1 MQDNNNDN
9 NLFTQMFGLE
19 TEESP
24 LENSPKSSQQ
34 ENNIQSITNVPGEEK
49 LNNSQQVE
57 SSLQQPKQVIIPSTQ
72 ENSNNLNQLN
82 FSSQNDE
89 VINLSSFSNVQT
101 SSNNTQIELSSND
114 NSPAQTYTS
123 TSNLDLE
130 DFAPFEKSDI
140 KNGANALAQVSII
153 LIVILFLC
161 GGWFFVYNT
170 FVDIE
175 EKELSKV
182 NQESN
187 DIVDGNQSSEQN
199 NEYEEKTITFD
210 ETLSFYNGL
219 TNNSNELNQKVA
231 YTPAASTGVIKCSS
245 TENVLIDSNTEN
257 FDLYFYYQN
266 YQLKKF
272 LLLNKAKYTN
282 ESDYQ
287 LLIEGCNILMEN
299 FETSEGVK
307 YKCNLNKSAREVET
321 TVLLNLAY
329 GNYYQTSHKDYYLKF
344 EYTYNENIKNSMSRI
359 LTNSYYLNKV
369 TCSTVLT

>member
-1 MQDNNNDN
+1 MQDNNNND

-19 TEESP
+19 TEEPKVEELHQSNIQENTEPITSP
-24 LENSPKSSQQ
+24 LPKESLDNNNQQ
-34 ENNIQSITNVPGEEK
+34 AKK
-49 LNNSQQVE
+49 LSNEFN
-57 SSLQQPKQVIIPSTQ
+57 QPTTIVSQ

-82 FSSQNDE
+82 FSPRNDE
-89 VINLSSFSNVQT
+89 IINLSSSINTQTT
-101 SSNNTQIELSSND
+101 SSNTQIELSSNQNYLHQNYSLPS
-114 NSPAQTYTS
+114 NS
-123 TSNLDLE
+123 DLE
-130 DFAPFEKSDI
+130 DFTPFEKSDI

-153 LIVILFLC
+153 LVVILILC

-170 FVDIE
+170 FMATGEEKLIE
-175 EKELSKV
+175 ETK
-182 NQESN
+182 
-187 DIVDGNQSSEQN
+187 QN
-199 NEYEEKTITFD
+199 NTGVEEKVSEDNKSEEKLINFD

-231 YTPAASTGVIKCSS
+231 YTPTEATGVIKCSS
-245 TENVLIDSNTEN
+245 TESVSIDSATES

-272 LLLNKAKYTN
+272 LLLSKDKYSN
-282 ESDYQ
+282 ESNYQ

-299 FETSEGVK
+299 FESSEGVN
-307 YKCNLNKSAREVET
+307 YKCDFNKSTKEITT

-329 GNYYQTSHKDYYLKF
+329 GNYYQTSSKDYYLKF
-344 EYTYNENIKNSMSRI
+344 EYTYNENIKNSMSRV